1 MKGQNTKFHLLNAKE
16 FDTESDLLVGGSEK
30 GTRLCQNSVP
40 LSNIKQQIFH
50 LPPIAAAEKQ
60 YAFISNAW
68 DSKINHGAIQRM
80 GHPP

>member
-1 MKGQNTKFHLLNAKE
+1 MPKNLIQRVICWLEEVRKARD
-16 FDTESDLLVGGSEK
+16 FDRTLF
-30 GTRLCQNSVP
+30 LCRIPGNRSF
-40 LSNIKQQIFH
+40 L
-50 LPPIAAAEKQ
+50 LPPVSAEEKQ